1 MPELPEV
8 ETVVNSLRQDLSG
21 LTIVDAK
28 IKNPNLKIVLDD
40 VLLKNIVGRVIKDTY
55 RRAKWPALVLDNGY
69 LWFHLGMTGQMLISN
84 TSMSLDKHVN
94 LIMTLSNGKYLVF
107 KDHRRFGCI
116 VFTDTNIPPAKNL
129 GPEPLDPSFTGDVL
143 YAKLKLMKQPIKK
156 ALLEGAAVAGIG
168 NIYASEILFESKIHP
183 ERPSN
188 KLTLDECKTIC
199 MHTKSILAN
208 AIAAG
213 GSTLRDYRKPDGSK
227 GTAQNIHKVYDRTG
241 KPCVVCGDPIVEG
254 AHGGRSTFWCNT
266 CQPN

>member
-8 ETVVNSLRQDLSG
+8 ETVVNTLRPDLTG
-21 LTIVDAK
+21 LVIKSAT

-40 VLLKNIVGRVIKDTY
+40 ALIANIVGHTITNTY

-84 TSMSLDKHVN
+84 TPMALEKHVN
-94 LIMTLSNGKYLVF
+94 LVMELSNGKYLVF

-116 VFTDTNIPPAKNL
+116 VFTTTNVPPAKNL
-129 GPEPLDPSFTGDVL
+129 GPEPLDDSFTGQVL
-143 YAKLKLMKQPIKK
+143 YAKLKLMKKPIKT
-156 ALLEGAAVAGIG
+156 ALLEGTSVAGVG

-183 ERPSN
+183 DRPCN
-188 KLTLDECKTIC
+188 KLSLAECETIC
-199 MHTKSILAN
+199 AHTKEILKK
-208 AIAAG
+208 AILAG

-227 GTAQNIHKVYDRTG
+227 GDAQSAHKVYARTG
-241 KPCVVCGDPIVEG
+241 LPCVICNQPIVEG
-254 AHGGRSTFWCNT
+254 AHAGRSTFWCNT